1 MIDDL
6 ELAVMNCFQDT
17 RILCPACSGSRKKSK
32 EKTLSV
38 KIDGPDKIYH
48 CFHCEAAG
56 KVSTKPPTASLR
68 DELEEFLKA
77 PGQPNVIEMPS
88 ATHDRELREF
98 MGSRKIS
105 EATYRKY
112 GVVTDIRWFGKKQG
126 EALAMGF
133 VYGSSEEPSAV
144 KWRSLKGK
152 AFTQSGAAQT
162 FYGLENLPEDMTDV
176 PLVICEGEIDCL
188 SVAQAFADSDTK
200 MAVVSVPNGAPA
212 KHIRNDDG
220 TKFNYLWEARELLE
234 SCSKIIL
241 ATDHDGPGD
250 ILKQEIGRR
259 VGLGKCWEVQ
269 FSAELKDSNAVL
281 CAEGPGRLKE
291 IIEAATPM
299 PLAGVYRASDYSD
312 EVQELYEAGGTGKGL
327 STGFDSLDDLI
338 TIAPGLYVVTGM
350 PGHGKSTWISA
361 LAVNTA
367 KLHGMRWAICSME
380 TPVKI
385 FVLKLASLYN
395 GKPFFEGPTE
405 RMSKDELRTAMQW
418 IDEHFV
424 FLENLDGEVAT
435 LQSIIDRTKSAILRK
450 SVSGLV
456 IDPYNCL
463 ESKHESEHLGISEML
478 SRITSFSAAHQL
490 STFLVA
496 HPTKQPYDAK
506 SKPLDGNAIS
516 GSHSFNSKADVG
528 ISLFLEGN
536 DNQPIVNIW
545 KSRFH
550 WIAKRGQQKLQYHVA
565 TGRFSDLEEEDF
577 DWSLGDDMSE
587 KPNAF
592 KP

>member
-1 MIDDL
+1 MINDL
-6 ELAVMNCFQDT
+6 ELAVMNCFQNT

-32 EKTLSV
+32 EKTLSI
-38 KIDGPDKIYH
+38 KIDGADKIYH

-68 DELEEFLKA
+68 DELAEFLKS
-77 PGQPNVIEMPS
+77 PGQPNVVELPA
-88 ATHDRELREF
+88 ATHDRELRSF
-98 MGSRKIS
+98 MESRSIS
-105 EATYRKY
+105 EETYRKY
-112 GVVTDIRWFGKKQG
+112 GVTTDIRWFGKKQG
-126 EALAMGF
+126 EELAVGF
-133 VYGSSEEPSAV
+133 VYGDSEEPSAV

-269 FSAELKDSNAVL
+269 FSTELKDSNAVL
-281 CAEGPGRLKE
+281 CADGPERLQE

-338 TIAPGLYVVTGM
+338 TIAPGLYVVTGL
-350 PGHGKSTWISA
+350 PGSGKSSWIDC
-361 LAVNTA
+361 VMYQTA

-380 TPVKI
+380 NPVKI
-385 FVLKLASLYN
+385 HILKLAALYTN
-395 GKPFFEGPTE
+395 KPFFEGPTE
-405 RMSKDELRTAMQW
+405 RMSKDELQDAIEW
-418 IDEHFV
+418 INNHFS
-424 FLENLDGEVAT
+424 FLENRDGEVAT
-435 LQSIIDRTKSAILRK
+435 IKSILDRTASSILRQGTR
-450 SVSGLV
+450 GLV
-456 IDPYNCL
+456 IDPYNFL
-463 ESKHESEHLGISEML
+463 ESKHDSEHLGISELL
-478 SRITSFSAAHQL
+478 SRTIQFSRSHSL
-490 STFLVA
+490 STFFCA

-506 SKPLDGNAIS
+506 ERPLDGNAIS
-516 GSHSFNSKADVG
+516 GSASWFAKADVG
-528 ISLFLEGN
+528 VSLFRTSDPN
-536 DNQPIVNIW
+536 YHTPIVNIW
-545 KSRFH
+545 KARFP
-550 WIAKRGQQKLQYHVA
+550 WIAKRGQQKLQYDVA

-577 DWSLGDDMSE
+577 DWNMD
-587 KPNAF
+587 
-592 KP
+592 